1 MQKYIFLQFVPTF
14 LCINSLSPENQCVRT
29 NQKQFWMIERGRK
42 STTFLVI
49 SDGLIEFFA
58 LSMGLGDGSLHFLSY
73 LILLDK
79 KKHLS
84 LQIENR
90 IYKMQKLIK
99 RASQDIVNQYL
110 DIFPAVV
117 ILGSRQCGKSTLIK
131 MMADQLGNFLYLDLQ
146 NRDDW
151 VKLEEPTLLFQNNQ
165 DRIICLDEIQ
175 LRPELFSVLRSEIDR
190 DRRPGR
196 FLLLGS
202 ASQSLVKNSTET
214 LAGRIGIIDLTPFL
228 IKEVEA
234 LNDFDL
240 KRYWWRGGY
249 PDSYNAA
256 SDESSRLWRE
266 NFIRTYV
273 ERDIPQLGYQI
284 TSMQMLR
291 LMTMLAHSQ
300 GQLLNASKLGES
312 LGITHPTIRRHID
325 ILEQTYLVRTL
336 PPYFANTKKRLVK
349 SPKVYL
355 RDSGLLHQLL
365 SIRNFNELLG
375 QPVFGASWEGLVV
388 ENVCASIRNATFS
401 FYRTATGNEIDLI
414 VEKANKTIA
423 IECKAST
430 APQLTEGFW
439 KSLDDIQPDEAYV
452 VAPVASS
459 YEIKNGVKVCN
470 LMDLLHLV

>member
-1 MQKYIFLQFVPTF
+1 
-14 LCINSLSPENQCVRT
+14 
-29 NQKQFWMIERGRK
+29 
-42 STTFLVI
+42 
-49 SDGLIEFFA
+49 
-58 LSMGLGDGSLHFLSY
+58 
-73 LILLDK
+73 
-79 KKHLS
+79 
-84 LQIENR
+84 
-90 IYKMQKLIK
+90 MQKLIK

-110 DIFPAVV
+110 ELFPAVV

-165 DRIICLDEIQ
+165 DRTICLDEIQ

-196 FLLLGS
+196 FILLGS
-202 ASQSLVKNSTET
+202 ASQSLVKNSSET

-234 LNDFDL
+234 LDDFDL
-240 KRYWWRGGY
+240 KHYWWRGGY

-336 PPYFANTKKRLVK
+336 QPYFANTKKAFGEVAK
-349 SPKVYL
+349 SVSP
-355 RDSGLLHQLL
+355 
-365 SIRNFNELLG
+365 
-375 QPVFGASWEGLVV
+375 
-388 ENVCASIRNATFS
+388 
-401 FYRTATGNEIDLI
+401 
-414 VEKANKTIA
+414 
-423 IECKAST
+423 
-430 APQLTEGFW
+430 
-439 KSLDDIQPDEAYV
+439 
-452 VAPVASS
+452 
-459 YEIKNGVKVCN
+459 
-470 LMDLLHLV
+470 

>member
-1 MQKYIFLQFVPTF
+1 M
-14 LCINSLSPENQCVRT
+14 
-29 NQKQFWMIERGRK
+29 
-42 STTFLVI
+42 
-49 SDGLIEFFA
+49 
-58 LSMGLGDGSLHFLSY
+58 
-73 LILLDK
+73 
-79 KKHLS
+79 
-84 LQIENR
+84 QIENQ
-90 IYKMQKLIK
+90 IYNMQGLVK
-99 RASQDIVNQYL
+99 RASQDVVTQYL

-131 MMADQLGNFLYLDLQ
+131 MMADQWGDFLYLDME

-151 VKLEEPTLLFQNNQ
+151 AKLEEPSLLFQNNSEKT
-165 DRIICLDEIQ
+165 ICLDEIQ

-196 FLLLGS
+196 FILLGS
-202 ASQSLVKNSTET
+202 ASQSLVKNSSET

-228 IKEVEA
+228 ITEVSPIES
-234 LNDFDL
+234 FDL
-240 KRYWWRGGY
+240 KRFWWRGGY
-249 PDSYNAA
+249 PDSYNAN
-256 SDESSRLWRE
+256 SDESSMLWRE

-312 LGITHPTIRRHID
+312 LGITHPTVRRHID

-336 PPYFANTKKRLVK
+336 QPYFANTKKRMVK

-365 SIRNFNELLG
+365 SINDLLG
-375 QPVFGASWEGLVV
+375 QPVFGASWEGLVI

-414 VEKANKTIA
+414 VEKSAKTIA

-439 KSLDDIQPDEAYV
+439 KSMDDIQPNEAYI

-459 YEIKNGVKVCN
+459 YEIKNSVKVCN
-470 LMDLLHLV
+470 LVDLLHIV